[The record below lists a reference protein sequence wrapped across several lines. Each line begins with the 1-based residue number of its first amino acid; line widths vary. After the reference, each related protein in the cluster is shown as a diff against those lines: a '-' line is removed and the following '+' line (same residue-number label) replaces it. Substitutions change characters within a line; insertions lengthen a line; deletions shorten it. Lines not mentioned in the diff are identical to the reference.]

1 VTETAPVRVWLSL
14 GSNIS
19 PQKQIVSAIA
29 TLKERFGELIISPV
43 YESKAVGFEG
53 DNFLNLVVGIV
64 TDLLPQELNA
74 VLRKIEE
81 DQGRLRSAEKFSPR
95 TLDIDLLT
103 YGEQVISQDN
113 LQIPRDEILRYAFVL
128 RPLADVAANEC
139 HPQTGRTYGD
149 LWQDFDGSDQ
159 PLWPVALGVN

>member
-1 VTETAPVRVWLSL
+1 MTETAPVRVWLSL

-43 YESKAVGFEG
+43 YESEAVGFSG
-53 DNFLNLVVGIV
+53 DNFLNLVVGIE
-64 TDLLPQELNA
+64 TDLPPQELLA

-81 DQGRLRSAEKFSPR
+81 GQGRQRGAEKFSPR

-103 YGEQVISQDN
+103 YGGQVINRDN
-113 LQIPRDEILRYAFVL
+113 LQIPRDEILHYAFVL
-128 RPLADVAANEC
+128 RPLADVAASER
-139 HPQTGRTYGD
+139 HPLTGKTYGE
-149 LWQDFDGSDQ
+149 LWQGFDGGEQ
-159 PLWPVALGVN
+159 TLWPITLEVN